1 MRVVFHLG
9 YLRSGSTYLQ
19 TNVFP
24 KHKEINFLGPKNY
37 YNWNDV
43 KITQVELD
51 RIASNYEE
59 IDLINKDI
67 SLSKIDYTK
76 LFDRDK
82 LNVISSEKYY
92 SYKNIINNFRD
103 VEYFNA
109 LLEDK
114 FKNVNIDFLIVIRNQ
129 YDLIKSLYFHAF
141 PMISHF
147 VGIKDFETLIKCF
160 DKNLL
165 DTYINF
171 PFLLFARSY
180 NFYSLYSNLSTK
192 FKKSNIKFLFYE
204 DLKFDKDTFINSFA
218 DFLNLDKLYTK
229 EFFNKGIVNPLNIK
243 KNTIF
248 FNSSLRFKLSNNSFI
263 QKIKNYIPRPIK
275 NIILKSTL
283 SKKYISLEENQIF
296 EQKVKNYYKE
306 SNLKFFK
313 VTKLKNKYSY

>member
-37 YNWNDV
+37 YNWNDA
-43 KITQVELD
+43 KITQAELD
-51 RIASNYEE
+51 RMASNYEG
-59 IDLINKDI
+59 INSINKDI

-82 LNVISSEKYY
+82 LNVISSERY
-92 SYKNIINNFRD
+92 SYYRNILNNFRD
-103 VEYFNA
+103 IEYFKVF
-109 LLEDK
+109 LEDK
-114 FKNVNIDFLIVIRNQ
+114 FKDVNIDFLIVIRNQ
-129 YDLIKSLYFHAF
+129 YDLIRHFYFHAF
-141 PMISHF
+141 AMISHF
-147 VGIKDFETLIKCF
+147 VGVKDFEALIKCF
-160 DKNLL
+160 DKNLA

-171 PFLLFARSY
+171 PFLLFAKGY

-229 EFFNKGIVNPLNIK
+229 ELFNKDIVNPLNIK

-248 FNSSLRFKLSNNSFI
+248 FNSSSRFKLSNNSFL

-283 SKKYISLEENQIF
+283 SRQNISLEENQIF
-296 EQKVKNYYKE
+296 EQKIKNYYKE